1 MDLTK
6 IGACLRDLR
15 KEKGLT
21 QEQLAE
27 QLNVSQ
33 RTVSRW
39 ETGSVMPDIEVLLAL
54 ADFYEVDL
62 RALLNGEAVKEQM
75 SQETKETVQEVVQYS
90 KKGASMKKRIMKI
103 VLTYITASLMI
114 PLAFWIVLWGFNP
127 FPSPYPSGEPVAPG
141 WERTV
146 IKLILFLLFLADALI
161 LSTLMPKPLL
171 ILPVTLIPF
180 AVMIVYM
187 GDTVYAIQ
195 HRIHLSYIL
204 IADYYFDSL
213 TTVLSGFLVLLGMLT
228 VMIVRMVKQRRMK
241 LHTA

>member
-6 IGACLRDLR
+6 IGACLRELR

-27 QLNVSQ
+27 QFNVSQ

-39 ETGSVMPDIEVLLAL
+39 ETGSVMPDIEVLLSL

-62 RALLNGEAVKEQM
+62 RALLNGERSQNQM
-75 SQETKETVQEVVQYS
+75 NPETKETVREVVNYS
-90 KKGASMKKRIMKI
+90 KKGASMKKRIVML
-103 VLTYITASLMI
+103 VMTYITASLII
-114 PLAFWIVLWGFNP
+114 PLAILIVIWGFNP
-127 FPSPYPSGEPVAPG
+127 FNSPYPYGEPVAPG
-141 WERTV
+141 LGRTV

-161 LSTLMPKPLL
+161 LSTLMPKPVL
-171 ILPVTLIPF
+171 ILPITIIPIGVMLI
-180 AVMIVYM
+180 YS

-195 HRIHLSYIL
+195 NRLPLSYIL

-228 VMIVRMVKQRRMK
+228 VMIVRMVIRRRKK
-241 LHTA
+241 LNTV